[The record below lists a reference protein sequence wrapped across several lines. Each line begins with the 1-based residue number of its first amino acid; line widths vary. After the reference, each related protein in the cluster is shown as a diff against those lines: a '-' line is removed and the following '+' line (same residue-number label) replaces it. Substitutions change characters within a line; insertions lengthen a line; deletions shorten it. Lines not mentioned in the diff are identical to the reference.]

1 MKINFNKLTK
11 VVLIFSLL
19 LVAFSFFY
27 YYVIF
32 LPQKEEA
39 RLEQQ
44 RQEELAE
51 QKKEAEMRE
60 KLNSCLRVAD
70 ISYSLCWDSHCEVLG
85 REENCELPFSRI
97 DRCKEQRKQD
107 KDYCFKRYPVK

>member
-1 MKINFNKLTK
+1 MRIDFDKLTK
-11 VVLIFSLL
+11 GVLAVSLL

-44 RQEELAE
+44 KQEQLAKVFSSELKCQTLLKDLKKRWNNVVGIYYSE
-51 QKKEAEMRE
+51 KQNTCIVRYTKDGETKEAPIERMRDTE
-60 KLNSCLRVAD
+60 
-70 ISYSLCWDSHCEVLG
+70 
-85 REENCELPFSRI
+85 
-97 DRCKEQRKQD
+97 
-107 KDYCFKRYPVK
+107 